1 MILDLINIISDF
13 KEKITS
19 LILHNFKLMNFF
31 SSLLKTGSYLI
42 LNNLL
47 PLDERN

>member
-19 LILHNFKLMNFF
+19 LILHNFKLMRF
-31 SSLLKTGSYLI
+31 LVAY
-42 LNNLL
+42 
-47 PLDERN
+47 

>member
-19 LILHNFKLMNFF
+19 LILLNFKLRNF
-31 SSLLKTGSYLI
+31 LAAY
-42 LNNLL
+42 
-47 PLDERN
+47 